1 MKPKTQNI
9 ASIVLLIFSLIC
21 LLIIAGLVIDCI
33 ILRAMAE
40 TEDDFK
46 EAGIGVALT
55 LAISPIF
62 AVPSL
67 VCSIVSISIAESKKI
82 KIASIPFIAI
92 SGIILGYYAM
102 MFMFI

>member
-1 MKPKTQNI
+1 MKPQTQNI

-33 ILRAMAE
+33 IMRTTA
-40 TEDDFK
+40 DFK

-92 SGIILGYYAM
+92 SGIILGYYAV

>member
-21 LLIIAGLVIDCI
+21 LLIIVGLVIDCI
-33 ILRAMAE
+33 ILRTTA
-40 TEDDFK
+40 DFK

>member
-33 ILRAMAE
+33 ILRTTA
-40 TEDDFK
+40 DFK

>member
-21 LLIIAGLVIDCI
+21 LLTIAGLVIDCI
-33 ILRAMAE
+33 ILRTTA
-40 TEDDFK
+40 DFK

>member
-21 LLIIAGLVIDCI
+21 LLIIVGLVIDCI
-33 ILRAMAE
+33 ILRTTA
-40 TEDDFK
+40 DFK

-92 SGIILGYYAM
+92 SGIILGYYAI

>member
-33 ILRAMAE
+33 ILRTTA
-40 TEDDFK
+40 DFK
-46 EAGIGVALT
+46 EAGIGVALM